1 MQEKIL
7 AVFNNL
13 KTFLKNAKLVYA
25 PYSLCLMAAKCFV
38 TGQACGLRRATYPEL
53 T

>member
-25 PYSLCLMAAKCFV
+25 PYSLCLVAAKYFV
-38 TGQACGLRRATYPEL
+38 TG
-53 T
+53 